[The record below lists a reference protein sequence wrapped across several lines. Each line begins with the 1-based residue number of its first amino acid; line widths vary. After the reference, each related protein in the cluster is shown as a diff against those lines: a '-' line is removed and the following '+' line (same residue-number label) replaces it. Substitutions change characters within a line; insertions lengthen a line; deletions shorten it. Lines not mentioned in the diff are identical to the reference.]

1 MYKTIIKSPLSW
13 LIAMTVSFQACTAPT
28 EFTITGHIDG
38 MPDSIKVTLLD
49 VEDPNGE
56 FKVIADTMAVN
67 GSFTLNGSV
76 KSPVMCQLSFSRYNP
91 GKDRYGRL
99 ISTRMMA
106 ENADIK
112 VSSTIGF
119 DSLVNVR
126 SCEPF
131 FKIEGSKA
139 NRELSEYLDFI
150 HDAEMDERDKSYLSA
165 AKYFE
170 TNDNPDSMAIYNAM
184 ANEAKNRL
192 QARQD
197 EFVAGHPAYNISGYL
212 TQKELEKLF
221 VYTADE
227 IEAMVDHV
235 SVCPDTARVAT
246 MERRKNHALKYALQR
261 QCPEFKATD
270 INGNVVDFTSLI
282 TPGRFTFID
291 FWASWCGPCRSA
303 IPHVRELYEKYGDTL
318 DVYSVSVDESA
329 ESWREAMDEEKMTW
343 PQYHLDGEE
352 QLGQAAKAFFITTIP
367 RLILLD
373 DSGKVICS
381 TNLPAEVNTA
391 LEQAL
396 ESEKD

>member
-1 MYKTIIKSPLSW
+1 MYKSIIKSPLSW
-13 LIAMTVSFQACTAPT
+13 LMAMTVSFQACTAPT
-28 EFTITGHIDG
+28 EFTISGHIDG

-49 VEDPNGE
+49 IEDPNGE
-56 FKVIADTMAVN
+56 FKVIADTLVAN
-67 GSFTLNGSV
+67 GSFTLKGSV

-106 ENADIK
+106 ENADIQ

-139 NRELSEYLDFI
+139 NRELCEYLDFI

-170 TNDNPDSMAIYNAM
+170 TNDNPDSMVIYNAM

-192 QARQD
+192 QAKQD

-227 IEAMVDHV
+227 IDAMVDQV

-246 MERRKNHALKYALQR
+246 VERRKNHALKYALGR

-270 INGNVVDFTSLI
+270 VDGNIVEFPARLAT
-282 TPGRFTFID
+282 GKCAFID

-303 IPHVRELYEKYGDTL
+303 IPHVREIQEQYGDRL
-318 DVYSVSVDESA
+318 DIYSVSVDESA
-329 ESWREAMDEEKMTW
+329 DAWREAMDEEKMTW
-343 PQYHLDGEE
+343 PQYHLATKD
-352 QLGQAAKAFFITTIP
+352 QLTQAAQAFFITTIP
-367 RLILLD
+367 RLILLND
-373 DSGKVICS
+373 RGEVICS
-381 TNLPAEVNTA
+381 TNLPDEINAT
-391 LEQAL
+391 LEKEL
-396 ESEKD
+396 SN